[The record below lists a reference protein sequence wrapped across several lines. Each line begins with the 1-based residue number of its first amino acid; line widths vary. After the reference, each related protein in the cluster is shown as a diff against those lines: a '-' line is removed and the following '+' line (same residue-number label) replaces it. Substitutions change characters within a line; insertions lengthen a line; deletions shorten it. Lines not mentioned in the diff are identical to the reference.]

1 LSRLILY
8 CAYCYYNDMF
18 YIHFG
23 GSLEYWINEY
33 VYEYEYKIVIDN
45 FQIQQ
50 LGKGDDF

>member
-1 LSRLILY
+1 MYCIHKLLILFVSY
-8 CAYCYYNDMF
+8 CQDKF

-23 GSLEYWINEY
+23 GSLECWIN
-33 VYEYEYKIVIDN
+33 EYEYKIVIDN